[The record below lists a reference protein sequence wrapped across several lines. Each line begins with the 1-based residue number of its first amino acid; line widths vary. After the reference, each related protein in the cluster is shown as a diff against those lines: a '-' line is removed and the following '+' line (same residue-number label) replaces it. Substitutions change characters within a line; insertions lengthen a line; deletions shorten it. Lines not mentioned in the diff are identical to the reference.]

1 MKYLPI
7 VFLLIIEILSTP
19 LSLFP
24 ESFPEKQKLFIG
36 KLFGEKRYFETITE
50 TRRLISFLGEFPEK
64 RSYEYFILGNYF
76 LGGQYK
82 SVIFNINNF
91 SRDLNASEK
100 LLLSRSYLKTGL
112 YHESYSVIKGQ
123 EYGGNREVNFT
134 ILRGKVE
141 PLLLLGENDLL
152 RKCINEADRSLQ
164 TDLYRDFKKDLLN
177 FDKISYRSPA
187 LGGIL
192 SAALPGAGQVYS
204 GKYLSALI
212 SLLGV
217 AAAAAGTR
225 YFYEKGNREMT
236 YTFGFFSL
244 LFYTGNIYS
253 GYNSAQGRNLS
264 EEKRYYE
271 RLDRKFFRNYSPLDQ
286 SDLKK
291 IFYE

>member
-1 MKYLPI
+1 MKYPPI
-7 VFLLIIEILSTP
+7 VFLLVLEILLTP
-19 LSLFP
+19 LSLYP
-24 ESFPEKQKLFIG
+24 ESFPEKQKLFIR

-50 TRRLISFLGEFPEK
+50 TRRLISYLGEFPEK
-64 RSYEYFILGNYF
+64 RSYEYFILGNYY

-82 SVIFNINNF
+82 SVIFNIKNF
-91 SRDLNASEK
+91 SPDLNISEK

-123 EYGGNREVNFT
+123 KYGNNREVNLS
-134 ILRGKVE
+134 ILRGKAE

-164 TDLYRDFKKDLLN
+164 PDLYRDFKKDLLKY
-177 FDKISYRSPA
+177 DKISYRSPV

-204 GKYLSALI
+204 GKYLPALI

-225 YFYEKGNREMT
+225 YFHEKGNREMT
-236 YTFGFFSL
+236 YTFGFFTL
-244 LFYTGNIYS
+244 LFYTGNIYA
-253 GYNSAQGRNLS
+253 GYNSAEGRNRS
-264 EEKRYYE
+264 EEKMYYE
-271 RLDRKFFRNYSPLDQ
+271 RLERKFFRYYSPLHE